1 MISLLA
7 KKTLLRVIT
16 FYAYGLFVAWIF
28 TLIEKRD
35 EPSYE
40 RREKMLETL
49 ERELHLR
56 YNMTD
61 KDFNNFVKRTEN
73 AVKAGDELDWTFLN
87 SAGFVFAA
95 LTTIGKTEKI
105 KWWIHFVSSVVYLK
119 VPITSRLA

>member
-1 MISLLA
+1 
-7 KKTLLRVIT
+7 
-16 FYAYGLFVAWIF
+16 
-28 TLIEKRD
+28 
-35 EPSYE
+35 
-40 RREKMLETL
+40 MLETL

-61 KDFNNFVKRTEN
+61 KDFNNFLERTEN

-105 KWWIHFVSSVVYLK
+105 KWWIHLVCSVVYLK